1 MEVKMDNA
9 LIELALKTLCC
20 NQKELA
26 QKLGVSSTQIT
37 KWKKGEYMS
46 SEMENKLRAMLN
58 LGQADYP
65 DFILLSGS
73 KEQAKKWEK
82 LIMFLAEQAA
92 ENDET
97 GYEAY
102 QLTDTPELLCVNTM
116 QVLND
121 MGVVIPQAFPEDLDI
136 DYNYMHYN
144 DNQIGA
150 FEIAMNN
157 PIAALI
163 YGIFE
168 ALTNLSGFYQA
179 YISDLMDDEVL
190 DLEMTSA
197 GNIEPCLIELAA
209 AKQTPDEK
217 FAPDFR
223 GFRKKVLAEYR
234 EWLDIVKMTAMQHSI
249 PLRVELM
256 DLIYR
261 ESNEIGAAAEAR
273 SLGFN
278 ETRLHP
284 DIYMN
289 ELLVGMRTI
298 HQILPF
304 IMKKIGI
311 YDEFHLD
318 ESDFYLNNQK

>member
-1 MEVKMDNA
+1 MDNA
-9 LIELALKTLCC
+9 LIELALRTLSC

-46 SEMENKLRAMLN
+46 SEMENRLRAMLN

-65 DFILLSGS
+65 DFILLTGS
-73 KEQAKKWEK
+73 KEQAKKWKK
-82 LIMFLAEQAA
+82 LIGFLAEEAA

-97 GYEAY
+97 GYEAC
-102 QLTDTPELLCVNTM
+102 QLTDIPELLCVNTM

-121 MGVVIPQAFPEDLDI
+121 MGVVIPQVFPKDLDI
-136 DYNYMHYN
+136 DYNYMHY
-144 DNQIGA
+144 DDEQA
-150 FEIAMNN
+150 EPFEIVMNN

-163 YGIFE
+163 YDIFE
-168 ALTNLSGFYQA
+168 ALTNLSGFYRA
-179 YISDLMDDEVL
+179 YISDLMDDETL
-190 DLEMTSA
+190 DLYMTPA
-197 GNIEPCLIELAA
+197 ANIEPCLIELAA
-209 AKQTPDEK
+209 AKQAPDEK
-217 FAPDFR
+217 FAPAFR
-223 GFRKKVLAEYR
+223 AFKRKVLAEYR
-234 EWLDIVKMTAMQHSI
+234 EWLDIVKLTAMQHGV
-249 PLRVELM
+249 PLRAELT

-304 IMKKIGI
+304 IMKKMGI
-311 YDEFHLD
+311 YDEFQLD
-318 ESDFYLNNQK
+318 ESDFYLDSQK

>member
-1 MEVKMDNA
+1 MDNA
-9 LIELALKTLCC
+9 LIELALKTLSC
-20 NQKELA
+20 NQKGLA

-58 LGQADYP
+58 LSQIDYP
-65 DFILLSGS
+65 DFILLTGS
-73 KEQAKKWEK
+73 EEQAKKWEK
-82 LIMFLAEQAA
+82 LIVFLAEQAV

-97 GYEAY
+97 GYEPY
-102 QLTDTPELLCVNTM
+102 QLTDTPKLLCANTM

-121 MGVVIPQAFPEDLDI
+121 MGVIIPQVFPEDLDI
-136 DYNYMHYN
+136 DYDYMHYDN
-144 DNQIGA
+144 DQTGP
-150 FEIAMNN
+150 FEIAINN

-163 YGIFE
+163 YDIFE
-168 ALTNLSGFYQA
+168 TLTNLSGFYQA

-190 DLEMTSA
+190 NFDMTPA
-197 GNIEPCLIELAA
+197 VNIEPCLIELAA

-217 FAPDFR
+217 FAPSFR
-223 GFRKKVLAEYR
+223 SFRKMVLAEYK
-234 EWLDIVKMTAMQHSI
+234 EWLDIVKLTAIRHGV
-249 PLRVELM
+249 PLRAELT

-261 ESNEIGAAAEAR
+261 ESSEIGAAAEAQ
-273 SLGFN
+273 SLGLN
-278 ETRLHP
+278 EARLHP

-304 IMKKIGI
+304 IMKKMGI
-311 YDEFHLD
+311 YDEFYLN
-318 ESDFYLNNQK
+318 ESDFYLDSQK